1 MITNS
6 QNEKGSPE
14 KRNAG
19 MTIAVGLAVVLCV
32 GCCAL
37 LLLIP
42 TASTSVGSLRGTTLR
57 WSPTL

>member
-1 MITNS
+1 MRMITNS

-42 TASTSVGSLRGTTLR
+42 TASTSVDTVYQGF
-57 WSPTL
+57 